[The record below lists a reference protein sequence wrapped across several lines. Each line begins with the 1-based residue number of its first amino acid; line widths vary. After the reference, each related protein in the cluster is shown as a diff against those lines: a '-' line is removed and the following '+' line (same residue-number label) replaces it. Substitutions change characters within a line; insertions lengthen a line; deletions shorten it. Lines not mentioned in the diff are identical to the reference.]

1 MPALAA
7 VIACLVAAV
16 AAAPASSSR
25 DSARALS
32 AYAAMQRYLFDARGG
47 TYREQV
53 GAASP
58 AHAWPLSQA
67 IAGAIGAAS
76 LPGAHT
82 VAVRLA
88 TLEPLRR
95 GRVYTASAG
104 GDVYYDD
111 NEWIAGDLLD
121 WDALHTN
128 PAARA
133 RAVAIFAAVA
143 DAWDDSKRTC
153 AGGVQWTDAAG
164 NDDRNAVTTANGALL
179 GLRLYA
185 LTDRPGYLVWSKRM
199 LAWLDRCLLAPDGLF
214 RDHIRGDG
222 SVDASEWSYNQGSA
236 IAAYVELYETAGDAS
251 ALARA
256 EQIADDTLA
265 HFRGRW
271 LTAEPPEFA
280 AIFFRDLL
288 ALAAVDGRQAYVD
301 AAESYGAAAWT
312 RLRDPRTGLFSFH
325 GPARLLDQAAA
336 VQLYAALA
344 TASP

>member
-16 AAAPASSSR
+16 VPAPASSSR

-32 AYAAMQRYLFDARGG
+32 AYAAMQRYLYDSRGG

-53 GAASP
+53 GASSP

-67 IAGAIGAAS
+67 IAGAIGAAR
-76 LPGAHT
+76 LPGAHA
-82 VAVRLA
+82 VAVRLRA
-88 TLEPLRR
+88 LEPLRD
-95 GRVYTASAG
+95 GRVYAASAG

-121 WDALHTN
+121 WDALHTS

-133 RAVAIFAAVA
+133 RAVAIFAAVV
-143 DAWDDSKRTC
+143 DAWDDANGAC
-153 AGGVQWTDAAG
+153 PGGVEWTDAAG
-164 NDDRNAVTTANGALL
+164 NDDRNAVTTANGAVL

-185 LTDRPGYLVWSKRM
+185 LTERPGYLVWSKRM
-199 LAWLDRCLLAPDGLF
+199 LVWLDRCLLAPDGLY

-236 IAAYVELYETAGDAS
+236 IAAYVELYESAGDPT

-256 EQIADDTLA
+256 EQIAGAALA
-265 HFRGRW
+265 HFQGRW

-280 AIFFRDLL
+280 AIFFRNLL
-288 ALAAVDGRQAYVD
+288 ALAAVDGRQTYVD
-301 AAESYGAAAWT
+301 AAESYGAAAWV